1 MLYSRSL
8 LVTCLVYSRVFL
20 LIPNSLSPPFLFGN
34 HKFVFEACDFSLL
47 DAILLSTEGFNFF

>member
-20 LIPNSLSPPFLFGN
+20 LIPNSLSPPFPFGN

-47 DAILLSTEGFNFF
+47 DAIL

>member
-20 LIPNSLSPPFLFGN
+20 LIPNSLSPPFPFGN
-34 HKFVFEACDFSLL
+34 HKFVFEGCDFSLL
-47 DAILLSTEGFNFF
+47 DAIL